1 MHLSNLN
8 YTIGVYSESP
18 EGNLSASGPALL
30 TRTLAWAVQNDIPFH
45 EVILSLTQR
54 GNAGLNRVL
63 FLLPYSKKWEK
74 CLLASYTDLVNGI
87 PLYQTLRKRFAYFL
101 PEYYLQAVEKAEKE
115 GHLEEILPV
124 FAKRL
129 NFSIETKIFYKRA
142 LTFPF
147 SELLIICAVLSFF
160 TVFVFPN
167 FTKIFEDLTWQNQT
181 TVIVSKVLYVIS
193 EFWEIVR
200 DVVFTMLA
208 WSFLARIFVG
218 LRRLI
223 LMLLG
228 ELFIFIPPFRGQL
241 RNIAFLD
248 LSSSM
253 ASYLDAGEDILTAAK
268 LSKKSCNHFWLRRKL
283 NRFISKMEKGE
294 NWLDAWDSM
303 NLRQNLSECIIRN
316 AAAKENIAAGFDTI
330 SDWLYHKQI
339 RTIKN
344 NGVWL
349 TIIFTAINSVIVF
362 FIAFFMFQMLT
373 QIIYACA

>member
-18 EGNLSASGPALL
+18 EGNLSESGPALL
-30 TRTLAWAVQNDIPFH
+30 TRTLAWAVKNDVPFH

-54 GNAGLNRVL
+54 GNAGLHRPL
-63 FLLPYSKKWEK
+63 FLLPCSKKWEK
-74 CLLASYTDLVNGI
+74 CLLASYSDLVNGI

-101 PEYYLQAVEKAEKE
+101 PEYYLQAVEKAEQE
-115 GHLEEILPV
+115 GHLKEVLPV

-129 NFSIETKIFYKRA
+129 NFSTETKIFYKRA
-142 LTFPF
+142 LIFPF
-147 SELLIICAVLSFF
+147 SELLIICTVLSFF
-160 TVFVFPN
+160 TVFIFPN
-167 FTKIFEDLTWQNQT
+167 FTRIFEDLTWQNQT
-181 TVIVSKVLYVIS
+181 TVIVSKVLCVIS
-193 EFWEIVR
+193 GFWEIVR
-200 DVVFTMLA
+200 DVVYTMLV

-218 LRRLI
+218 LRRFI

-253 ASYLDAGEDILTAAK
+253 GAYLEAGEDILTAAK

-283 NRFISKMEKGE
+283 NCFIRKVEKGE
-294 NWLDAWDSM
+294 NWLEAWGSM

-349 TIIFTAINSVIVF
+349 TIIFTAINSIIVF